1 MFFGLFLK
9 KYINSKNNAWY
20 DIANLRQKLAKN
32 NGKVSQNIQPGDL
45 LFSFKEFIKKKK
57 GRIEIILYTKD
68 FLDIL
73 WLNFKYAHVYLMSG
87 MGVFVCSLYGILFSN
102 VKVDLS
108 TGKNTKWMLHGI
120 HPLHQLFSL
129 HMNFECFYEQVV
141 IYFERSSF
149 APFFQKW
156 CAL

>member
-1 MFFGLFLK
+1 MGKFPKIYSLEICFFPLR
-9 KYINSKNNAWY
+9 NS
-20 DIANLRQKLAKN
+20 L
-32 NGKVSQNIQPGDL
+32 
-45 LFSFKEFIKKKK
+45 KKKK

-108 TGKNTKWMLHGI
+108 TGKNTK
-120 HPLHQLFSL
+120 
-129 HMNFECFYEQVV
+129 
-141 IYFERSSF
+141 
-149 APFFQKW
+149 
-156 CAL
+156 